1 MVCKQSCVTIPS
13 FVHCAADPPTE
24 TETPSTTEDA
34 PPSPEESISSPD
46 EPSTPMHIGARA
58 SIFSTP
64 IMEKGEEPSD
74 VNWLTYADSVT
85 PLVGLSGLRRRS
97 EGEDAWN
104 RSGWGRRDAVLK
116 LHNELGS
123 REEMINEMQAQ
134 MRVLELL
141 SNRQVARC
149 GELEKGEAS
158 AQKARNAAMRGNV
171 EVGEELKR
179 VGRKVEGLGREK
191 EELVQA
197 NRRLSLEV
205 GKEQERVVA
214 VGGNVRELEER
225 NEELEREV
233 RELKGKCGPLRERQ
247 VASLERNLIAAVE
260 RQQEAEG
267 ELEEAVLLAKEAHRL
282 RQEAEEGERKA
293 ERREREVVEE
303 AERVRVERERVEE
316 EVREVKIGWE
326 KMKEATGA
334 AAREAEADK
343 KKMLETIEDLKWA
356 LALQVMNERARGESS
371 RCHLN
376 SSG

>member
-1 MVCKQSCVTIPS
+1 
-13 FVHCAADPPTE
+13 
-24 TETPSTTEDA
+24 
-34 PPSPEESISSPD
+34 
-46 EPSTPMHIGARA
+46 MHIGARA

-116 LHNELGS
+116 LRNELGS